1 LFPFLLLD
9 YGFIFLARV
18 SDVTLSTVRILMIMR
33 GRSVTAA
40 MVGFFEVI
48 IYILALSRVIDTLDN
63 PVRLVVYALGFATG
77 NFIGSRVEERLALGF
92 STAQVISLDHSDEM
106 AARMRERGFGVTV
119 IEGCGRE
126 GTHQILH
133 ILLKRRDMPCF
144 LTIIREVDSQAFVS
158 VMDTRQIFGGYFSK
172 IKAK

>member
-1 LFPFLLLD
+1 MFLLLN

-40 MVGFFEVI
+40 IVGFFEVT
-48 IYILALSRVIDTLDN
+48 IYILALSRVIGTLN
-63 PVRLVVYALGFATG
+63 EPVRLVVYALGFATG
-77 NFIGSRVEERLALGF
+77 NFIGSRVEEHLALGF
-92 STAQVISLDHSDEM
+92 STAQVISLDKAEELSE
-106 AARMRERGFGVTV
+106 RMRDRGFGVTV

-133 ILLKRRDMPCF
+133 VLLKRRDMPCF
-144 LTIIREVDSQAFVS
+144 LTIIREVDPQAFVT
-158 VMDTRQIFGGYFSK
+158 VMDTRKIFGGYFSK